1 MREVVSA
8 KEAPR
13 GVGNQRILLSVFH
26 SSGKVFFP
34 KPRPKLAERALSI
47 SEQIISARPQGA
59 QRNLMTP
66 GQSKPEVLSRGF
78 PKYILSGTKAICF
91 SPGLLISL

>member
-34 KPRPKLAERALSI
+34 KPKPKLAERALSI
-47 SEQIISARPQGA
+47 SKD
-59 QRNLMTP
+59 NLMTP
-66 GQSKPEVLSRGF
+66 GESKPEFLSRGF
-78 PKYILSGTKAICF
+78 PKYILSGIKAICS

>member
-34 KPRPKLAERALSI
+34 KPKPKLAERALSI
-47 SEQIISARPQGA
+47 PEQIISARP
-59 QRNLMTP
+59 
-66 GQSKPEVLSRGF
+66 
-78 PKYILSGTKAICF
+78 
-91 SPGLLISL
+91 

>member
-1 MREVVSA
+1 MVNNLILVMTHKCENHLVREVVSA

-34 KPRPKLAERALSI
+34 KPKPKLAERALSI
-47 SEQIISARPQGA
+47 SEQIISARP
-59 QRNLMTP
+59 
-66 GQSKPEVLSRGF
+66 
-78 PKYILSGTKAICF
+78 
-91 SPGLLISL
+91 